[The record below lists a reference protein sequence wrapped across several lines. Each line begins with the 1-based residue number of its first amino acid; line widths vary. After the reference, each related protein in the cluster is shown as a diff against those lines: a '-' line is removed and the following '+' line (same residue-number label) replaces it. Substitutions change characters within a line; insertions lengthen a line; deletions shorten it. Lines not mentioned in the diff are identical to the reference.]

1 MFLYSCILLPVS
13 ILFAV
18 LSISIY
24 KGNTKL
30 IHDYHQTNVE
40 DKEAYGKGFGK
51 ALGVIAA
58 GIFTSGVVGL
68 LGDSDT
74 IAMAAVIILF
84 AGLFAGLFCIYKV
97 QKKYNSG
104 IF

>member
-1 MFLYSCILLPVS
+1 MILYSCILLPVS
-13 ILFAV
+13 AIFAILSFK
-18 LSISIY
+18 IY
-24 KGNTKL
+24 NGKTEL

-58 GIFTSGVVGL
+58 GIFISGIVGL
-68 LGDSDT
+68 FGDNDA
-74 IAMAAVIILF
+74 IAMAAVTILF
-84 AGLFAGLFCIYKV
+84 GGLFAGLWCIYKV

>member
-51 ALGVIAA
+51 ALGVIAV
-58 GIFTSGVVGL
+58 GIFISGVVGL

>member
-13 ILFAV
+13 ILFAF

-58 GIFTSGVVGL
+58 GIFISGVVGL

-74 IAMAAVIILF
+74 IAMAAVIVLF
-84 AGLFAGLFCIYKV
+84 FGLFAGLFCIYKV

>member
-1 MFLYSCILLPVS
+1 MTLYSCILLPVS

-58 GIFTSGVVGL
+58 GIFISGVVGL

-84 AGLFAGLFCIYKV
+84 AGLFAGFFCIYKV

>member
-1 MFLYSCILLPVS
+1 MILYSCILLPVS
-13 ILFAV
+13 AIFAILSFK
-18 LSISIY
+18 IY
-24 KGNTKL
+24 NGKTEL

-58 GIFTSGVVGL
+58 GIFISGIVGL
-68 LGDSDT
+68 FGDNDA

-84 AGLFAGLFCIYKV
+84 GGLFAGLWCIYKV
-97 QKKYNSG
+97 QKKYNRG

>member
-58 GIFTSGVVGL
+58 GIFISGVVGL

>member
-1 MFLYSCILLPVS
+1 MILYSCIVLPVAIIFF
-13 ILFAV
+13 ILSS
-18 LSISIY
+18 LIY
-24 KGNTKL
+24 KGKTEL

-58 GIFTSGVVGL
+58 GIFISGIVGL
-68 LGDSDT
+68 FGDNDT

-84 AGLFAGLFCIYKV
+84 GGLFAGLWCIYKV

>member
-1 MFLYSCILLPVS
+1 MILYSCILLPVS
-13 ILFAV
+13 AIFAILSFN
-18 LSISIY
+18 IY
-24 KGNTKL
+24 NGKTEL

-58 GIFTSGVVGL
+58 GIFISGIVGL
-68 LGDSDT
+68 FGDNDA
-74 IAMAAVIILF
+74 IAMAAVTILF
-84 AGLFAGLFCIYKV
+84 GGLFAGLWCIYKV

>member
-1 MFLYSCILLPVS
+1 MILYSCILLPVS
-13 ILFAV
+13 ILFAF

-58 GIFTSGVVGL
+58 GIFISGVVGL

-84 AGLFAGLFCIYKV
+84 GGLFAGFYKIYKV

>member
-1 MFLYSCILLPVS
+1 MLLYSLILLPVA

-18 LSISIY
+18 LSRSIY
-24 KGNTKL
+24 NGKIEL
-30 IHDYHQTNVE
+30 IHSYHYTEVTDRENYC
-40 DKEAYGKGFGK
+40 KEFGK
-51 ALGVIAA
+51 SLAVIAA
-58 GIFTSGVVGL
+58 GIFISGVVGL

-84 AGLFAGLFCIYKV
+84 AGLFAGFFCIYKV

>member
-1 MFLYSCILLPVS
+1 MILYSCIVLPVAV
-13 ILFAV
+13 LFII

-40 DKEAYGKGFGK
+40 DKENYGKEFGLALSIV
-51 ALGVIAA
+51 ALGPLVS
-58 GIFTSGVVGL
+58 GIVALTGEDDFTALLSVV
-68 LGDSDT
+68 
-74 IAMAAVIILF
+74 ILF
-84 AGLFAGLFCIYKV
+84 AGLFAGLFCIYRV

>member
-13 ILFAV
+13 ILFAF

-58 GIFTSGVVGL
+58 GIFISGIVGL
-68 LGDSDT
+68 LGDSDI

>member
-13 ILFAV
+13 ILFAF

-58 GIFTSGVVGL
+58 GIFISGVVGL

>member
-13 ILFAV
+13 ILFAF

-51 ALGVIAA
+51 ALCVIAA

-84 AGLFAGLFCIYKV
+84 GGLFAGLFCIYKV

>member
-13 ILFAV
+13 ILFAF

>member
-58 GIFTSGVVGL
+58 GIFTSGVVGV

>member
-1 MFLYSCILLPVS
+1 MTLYSCILLPVS
-13 ILFAV
+13 AIFAILSFK
-18 LSISIY
+18 IY
-24 KGNTKL
+24 NGKTEL
-30 IHDYHQTNVE
+30 IHDYHQTNVK

-58 GIFTSGVVGL
+58 GIFLSGIVGL
-68 LGDSDT
+68 LGDSNT
-74 IAMAAVIILF
+74 IAIAAVIVLF
-84 AGLFAGLFCIYKV
+84 AGLFAGLWCIYRV

>member
-13 ILFAV
+13 ILFAF

-58 GIFTSGVVGL
+58 GIFISGIVGL
-68 LGDSDT
+68 LGDSNT
-74 IAMAAVIILF
+74 IAMAAVIVLF
-84 AGLFAGLFCIYKV
+84 VGLFAGLFCIYKV

-104 IF
+104 FF

>member
-1 MFLYSCILLPVS
+1 MILYSCILLPVS
-13 ILFAV
+13 VLFTILSFK
-18 LSISIY
+18 IY
-24 KGNTKL
+24 NGKTEL
-30 IHDYHQTNVE
+30 IHDYHQTNVK

-58 GIFTSGVVGL
+58 GIFLSGIVGL

-74 IAMAAVIILF
+74 IAMAAVIVLF
-84 AGLFAGLFCIYKV
+84 AGLFAGLFCIYKL

>member
-13 ILFAV
+13 ILFAF

-58 GIFTSGVVGL
+58 GIFTSGIVGL

>member
-13 ILFAV
+13 ILFAF

-40 DKEAYGKGFGK
+40 DKEAYSKGFGK